1 MACSASAAQPS
12 LAELTTTARAEWT
25 SCFTFA
31 QGKPA
36 ASADGLD
43 GHVNAFL
50 DAASQ
55 LQQGFAHALRREPGT
70 SDTAAQL
77 RRDIEAL
84 QSEQREKGELI
95 ARHRERLERW
105 SGECRDIQAAQ
116 RAELALSEPKAD
128 Q

>member
-1 MACSASAAQPS
+1 MASAQPS
-12 LAELTTTARAEWT
+12 LSKLAETARAEWT

-36 ASADGLD
+36 VSADGLD

-55 LQQGFAHALRREPGT
+55 LQQGFAQALRREPGT
-70 SDTAAQL
+70 GDAAAQL
-77 RRDIEAL
+77 RRDIETL
-84 QSEQREKGELI
+84 QKEQREKSELI

-105 SGECRDIQAAQ
+105 SGECLDIQAAQ
-116 RAELALSEPKAD
+116 RAELALSEPKPLE
-128 Q
+128 